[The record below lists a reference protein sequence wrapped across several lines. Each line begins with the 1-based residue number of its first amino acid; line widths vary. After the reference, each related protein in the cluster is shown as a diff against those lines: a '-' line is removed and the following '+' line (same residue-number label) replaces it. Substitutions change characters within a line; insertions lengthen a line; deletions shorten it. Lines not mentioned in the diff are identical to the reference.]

1 MFEVASD
8 QFCEWGHQKLGGVSR
23 TFPQERSFQVHLFHM
38 LRKGGH
44 RVEFERGWN
53 TGGFVQRWDL
63 GIISGDWVRRLHVA
77 IECKV
82 KSTADSLS
90 KAIGQCILYR
100 TSKCCRHPM
109 VCFPSDL
116 ELPFLFL
123 EACEDNQ
130 IAIATELNILQVL
143 KELIPMS

>member
-8 QFCEWGHQKLGGVSR
+8 QFCEWKHEKLNSVSKS
-23 TFPQERSFQVHLFHM
+23 FPRERSFQVHLFHM
-38 LRKGGH
+38 LRKEGYL
-44 RVEFERGWN
+44 VDFERGWDM
-53 TGGFVQRWDL
+53 GGLVQRWDL
-63 GIISGDWVRRLHVA
+63 GIISDDWVRRLHVA

-82 KSTADSLS
+82 RTNADSLS

-100 TSKCCRHPM
+100 TSKCCRHSM

-143 KELIPMS
+143 KGLIPTS